1 MPEAQPLSETSLETT
16 DTYQSPTIKMNEI
29 KDLDRQVKLN
39 LAMRFVQL
47 FEVCTDRKRQ
57 HTEEVHGAGGI
68 PDSEI
73 CSDL

>member
-1 MPEAQPLSETSLETT
+1 M
-16 DTYQSPTIKMNEI
+16 KEI
-29 KDLDRQVKLN
+29 KDLDGQVKLN

-68 PDSEI
+68 LDSEV